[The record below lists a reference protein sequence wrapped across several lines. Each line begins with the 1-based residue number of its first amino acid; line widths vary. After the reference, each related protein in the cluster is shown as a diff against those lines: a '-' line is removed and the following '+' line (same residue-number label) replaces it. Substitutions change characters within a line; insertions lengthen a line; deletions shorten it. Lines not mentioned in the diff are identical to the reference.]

1 MDRKLSTYVNA
12 LAKAGFAIEQLIE
25 ESDEELRQL
34 QNDDFANKAK
44 MLPITFVVKA
54 RKLL

>member
-1 MDRKLSTYVNA
+1 MNA